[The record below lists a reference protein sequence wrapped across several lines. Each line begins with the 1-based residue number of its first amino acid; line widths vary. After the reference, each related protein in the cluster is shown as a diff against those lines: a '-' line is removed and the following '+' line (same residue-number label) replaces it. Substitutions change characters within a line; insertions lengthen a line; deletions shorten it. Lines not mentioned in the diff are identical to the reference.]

1 MDVGRHPNIT
11 LRAYTD
17 VLKVEGDPGNF
28 QVTLRKKARFISE
41 TKCTGCGACAEAC
54 PVVISDEYNLGLGQ
68 SRAAFRY
75 FAQGIPAAFT
85 INKRGVAPCKAACP
99 AGISVQG
106 YVALIAQGRYQE
118 ALNLVKQT
126 NPFPAT
132 CGRVC
137 NHPCESACNRAQIE
151 EPIATMYLHR
161 FVADL
166 DLQNESPYSPA
177 KKEPNGKK
185 VAVIGAGPGGLTA
198 GYYLAVEG
206 YQVTIFEAMNE
217 AGGWLRYGIPDYR
230 LPRDVLNGEI
240 DLVKQL
246 GVEIRTGMWLGKD
259 FKLADL
265 RKDGYEAIFLAI
277 GTQKST
283 KLNIPGEDLPG
294 VFFGGDFLRD
304 INDGKSL
311 DFGEK
316 VAIVGGGNVAMDA
329 ARTSLRLGAK
339 EVHVLYR
346 RSREEMPAA
355 EEEVIEAEDEGI
367 HFHYLTAPVEVLPN
381 ETGKVGKVRCIRMEL
396 GEPDQSGRRR
406 PVPVSGSEY
415 DVPIDSIISAIGLA
429 SDLAFL
435 DKEPAKL
442 RPKISRWGTFEVDP
456 ITYETSCKGIF
467 AGGDVVT
474 GAATVVQAIGAGKAV
489 AISIDRLYKGED
501 LKAGRDKVR
510 QPVDVPPGDF
520 PPTPRKHMTLL
531 SPEVRKGS
539 FEEVQ
544 LGYSEQ
550 EAVAE
555 ANRCLQC
562 GICSECYRCVDACL
576 AGAVEHE
583 MEPREE
589 VVEAGAVVLA
599 TGYDLFDASR
609 IHEYGYGRIPNVIT
623 ALELERLLS
632 ASGPTHG
639 HLYRPSD
646 LALKEQLSRL
656 ENLQLQAAEALR
668 HFEEKHQQSTRDFL
682 ARYQAGE
689 LQGKTFDD
697 WAKLAEDHR
706 RFTEEVDKL
715 REPVERIHHATRL
728 AFIQCVGSRD
738 MRFNKQCSGFCC
750 MHAIKE
756 AIIAREHDPEVEVLF
771 FGMDIRAVGK
781 GFEEY
786 RNRGGREAGIQY
798 IRSRVAE
805 ITQNPDLSPVV
816 WYENTRKREISH
828 IPVDLVILATA
839 CEPSKGTKEL
849 AQIVG
854 IETNEFGFFKTDP
867 FTQID
872 TTRPGIFACG
882 CAQGPMDIPESVAQ
896 ASSTAA
902 RVAMV
907 LTGERR
913 KVAVG

>member
-1 MDVGRHPNIT
+1 M
-11 LRAYTD
+11 
-17 VLKVEGDPGNF
+17 
-28 QVTLRKKARFISE
+28 
-41 TKCTGCGACAEAC
+41 
-54 PVVISDEYNLGLGQ
+54 
-68 SRAAFRY
+68 
-75 FAQGIPAAFT
+75 
-85 INKRGVAPCKAACP
+85 
-99 AGISVQG
+99 
-106 YVALIAQGRYQE
+106 ALIAQGRYQE

-265 RKDGYEAIFLAI
+265 RKDGYKAIFLAI

-381 ETGKVGKVRCIRMEL
+381 ETGRVGKVRCIRMEL

-435 DKEPAKL
+435 DQEPAKL
-442 RPKISRWGTFEVDP
+442 RPKVSRWGTFEVDP

-510 QPVDVPPGDF
+510 QPVDLPPGDF
-520 PPTPRKHMTLL
+520 PPAPRKHMTLL
-531 SPEVRKGS
+531 SPEVRKGFLRGS
-539 FEEVQ
+539 
-544 LGYSEQ
+544 S
-550 EAVAE
+550 A
-555 ANRCLQC
+555 
-562 GICSECYRCVDACL
+562 
-576 AGAVEHE
+576 
-583 MEPREE
+583 
-589 VVEAGAVVLA
+589 
-599 TGYDLFDASR
+599 
-609 IHEYGYGRIPNVIT
+609 
-623 ALELERLLS
+623 RLLR
-632 ASGPTHG
+632 T
-639 HLYRPSD
+639 
-646 LALKEQLSRL
+646 
-656 ENLQLQAAEALR
+656 
-668 HFEEKHQQSTRDFL
+668 
-682 ARYQAGE
+682 
-689 LQGKTFDD
+689 
-697 WAKLAEDHR
+697 
-706 RFTEEVDKL
+706 
-715 REPVERIHHATRL
+715 
-728 AFIQCVGSRD
+728 GSRG
-738 MRFNKQCSGFCC
+738 RGQS
-750 MHAIKE
+750 
-756 AIIAREHDPEVEVLF
+756 LS
-771 FGMDIRAVGK
+771 AVR
-781 GFEEY
+781 Y
-786 RNRGGREAGIQY
+786 LQRMLPVRGCLPGRG
-798 IRSRVAE
+798 R
-805 ITQNPDLSPVV
+805 
-816 WYENTRKREISH
+816 
-828 IPVDLVILATA
+828 
-839 CEPSKGTKEL
+839 
-849 AQIVG
+849 
-854 IETNEFGFFKTDP
+854 
-867 FTQID
+867 
-872 TTRPGIFACG
+872 
-882 CAQGPMDIPESVAQ
+882 
-896 ASSTAA
+896 
-902 RVAMV
+902 
-907 LTGERR
+907 
-913 KVAVG
+913 